1 MRVLTFR
8 QAVVPAAEV
17 EMQDSWI
24 DEAISTPVL
33 GDELGAI
40 DTGAVERVLRSR
52 GYCPGG
58 LKERKTT
65 RQVRRYSDAECISK
79 GVDDALRA
87 YSRYIHG
94 KVVERSQWRSLVN
107 YAYRKARDY
116 ASQTRTET
124 HTERRWECDRGWRE
138 VI

>member
-8 QAVVPAAEV
+8 QAMTPEAEI
-17 EMQDSWI
+17 EIQGSWG
-24 DEAISTPVL
+24 DGTISTPVL

-58 LKERKTT
+58 LKERKTSYT
-65 RQVRRYSDAECISK
+65 VRRYSDAECINK

-87 YSRYIHG
+87 YSRYIHD
-94 KVVERSQWRSLVN
+94 KVVERSQWRPLID
-107 YAYRKARDY
+107 YAYRRARYY
-116 ASQTRTET
+116 ASQTKTIT
-124 HTERRWECDRGWRE
+124 KTFRRWMCD
-138 VI
+138 